1 MGSCAAPSAK
11 GDDKFITTDYLQ
23 QCHLSLHH
31 KIMNDRSMA
40 VLFSY
45 ARQGMEGD
53 RAGLNRPPAANRR
66 KPQR

>member
-1 MGSCAAPSAK
+1 
-11 GDDKFITTDYLQ
+11 
-23 QCHLSLHH
+23 
-31 KIMNDRSMA
+31 MNDRSMA

-53 RAGLNRPPAANRR
+53 HGGLKRAPAANRR

>member
-1 MGSCAAPSAK
+1 LNKTK
-11 GDDKFITTDYLQ
+11 GCLIANFATVPY
-23 QCHLSLHH
+23 LSLHH

>member
-1 MGSCAAPSAK
+1 
-11 GDDKFITTDYLQ
+11 
-23 QCHLSLHH
+23 
-31 KIMNDRSMA
+31 MNDRSMA

-53 RAGLNRPPAANRR
+53 LAGLHRTPAANRR

>member
-1 MGSCAAPSAK
+1 
-11 GDDKFITTDYLQ
+11 
-23 QCHLSLHH
+23 
-31 KIMNDRSMA
+31 MNDRSMA

-66 KPQR
+66 KPQRSPDRPAQPPPCVFACI